1 MLFEQK
7 EVTYAQGEGP
17 VRYLDGSSLLRT
29 GALSR
34 QQLALVAVLV
44 VAAAVIGGAFL
55 LNVVDSLV
63 HAPER
68 EQAAIEENLTRDV
81 AYDLP
86 QLTAYAQAD
95 DATILQSFA
104 DAGFA
109 TYEIS
114 ADENGFDVLKLPAD
128 VSAEQ
133 AGLMYVQG
141 ISNLSATDASLLLN
155 GSWRMTVDRT
165 SGTDM
170 RVRYA
175 DFASGS
181 VDAAVA
187 AAIEAEGL
195 SGATMGEA
203 GTDDSGNTYQAGTVE
218 VDGATYSWRVSAIAL
233 SAVYDIAGLPETAS
247 YVGVRLTGPVE

>member
-1 MLFEQK
+1 MSFEQK
-7 EVTYAQGEGP
+7 DVTYAEGEGP
-17 VRYLDGSSLLRT
+17 VRYLDASSLLRPS
-29 GALSR
+29 ALSR
-34 QQLALVAVLV
+34 KQLALVAALV
-44 VAAAVIGGAFL
+44 AAAAVIGGTFL
-55 LNVVDSLV
+55 FNVIDSV
-63 HAPER
+63 VRAPER
-68 EQAAIEENLTRDV
+68 EEAAIQENLTRDV
-81 AYDLP
+81 ALDLP
-86 QLTAYAQAD
+86 QLTAYASSSDAD
-95 DATILQSFA
+95 ILQSFA

-114 ADENGFDVLKLPAD
+114 ADENGFDVLKLPTD
-128 VSAEQ
+128 VSVEQ

-175 DFASGS
+175 DFTSGS

-195 SGATMGEA
+195 GGSTMGES
-203 GTDDSGNTYQAGTVE
+203 GTDDSGNTFQAGNVE
-218 VDGATYSWRVSAIAL
+218 VGGETYSWRVSAIAL
-233 SAVYDIAGLPETAS
+233 SSVYDISGLPEAAI
-247 YVGVRLTGPVE
+247 YVGVRLTGPVG